1 MKTQTESQEFNLVHS
16 FRTIACDNSQLKNK
30 PLISLHTY
38 WCGHLHEHRLARIH
52 AKANRLPAKWWMGF
66 AFGQLHG
73 KRQTYLSFGQLWQL
87 RENNKQL
94 NDVVSC
100 PLWLQRGNGS
110 TSPRPQLQMAHLY
123 NHPLS
128 FPQPWVYRD
137 LGRSQRQINLEWKLL
152 KCPQASKRC
161 CLSGK
166 SIVKT
171 N

>member
-16 FRTIACDNSQLKNK
+16 PRTIACDTSQLKSK

-38 WCGHLHEHRLARIH
+38 WCGHLHGHRLARTH
-52 AKANRLPAKWWMGF
+52 AKANRLPFEMMNGLRVGATTREE
-66 AFGQLHG
+66 ADI
-73 KRQTYLSFGQLWQL
+73 SFL
-87 RENNKQL
+87 RPTSENNEQL
-94 NDVVSC
+94 SDVVSC

-110 TSPRPQLQMAHLY
+110 TSPRQQLQMAHLY
-123 NHPLS
+123 NQPLP
-128 FPQPWVYRD
+128 FPQPCVYRG